1 MRKNI
6 ASMQITNND
15 DQNYEFENSL
25 FFDCIVAVV
34 GRFIATCIYSIVEE
48 VLNELWYEWAWC
60 WNGLT
65 DSHRN
70 RGFASLKTSASD
82 KSSRNWEK
90 KRDPGIYDVEASVQT
105 RVFMREAKKTQ
116 NSTNYQKKFKSTAN
130 KKKHQV
136 DGVQVYE
143 RCTNDRDW
151 KTSRNFLI
159 QQQTAHSLFHLFP
172 LFLCETTKSRATAST
187 WTAAEKK
194 IYVALM
200 KSATLNI

>member
-70 RGFASLKTSASD
+70 RGFASLRTCASD

-130 KKKHQV
+130 KKNIKSMA
-136 DGVQVYE
+136 YK
-143 RCTNDRDW
+143 CTNDAQMTEIGKHRATFW
-151 KTSRNFLI
+151 FNNKQPILFFTCFLSFSVRQPKAGLQRAHE
-159 QQQTAHSLFHLFP
+159 QQQKK
-172 LFLCETTKSRATAST
+172 KSMSP
-187 WTAAEKK
+187 
-194 IYVALM
+194 
-200 KSATLNI
+200 